1 VLAQLLK
8 APNFAWIGHLQGIAT
23 QSRPRGARL
32 KIDKTAVGFICL
44 QGMNVFAY
52 ISVAGLAV
60 ATTLCL
66 MAPAADAHSR
76 RQASNAPASG
86 ISFPNLPHG
95 QLKVMARYRPAVL
108 DLANRQIS
116 PDLQTRTLQNYVN
129 LQYAYCLWG
138 LIPGSITN
146 ESSAFNA
153 CSHAYLAASKALLD
167 HLQKAADNR
176 TEAGDLLSKI
186 NTAMIADATAFA
198 MCSNGIAPLNTAEII
213 MPEWADVSF
222 NPLTGLAWTVAFA
235 AIAGAAAM
243 TRSGR
248 KREDAPPRR

>member
-1 VLAQLLK
+1 
-8 APNFAWIGHLQGIAT
+8 
-23 QSRPRGARL
+23 
-32 KIDKTAVGFICL
+32 
-44 QGMNVFAY
+44 
-52 ISVAGLAV
+52 
-60 ATTLCL
+60 
-66 MAPAADAHSR
+66 MAPAADAHTR
-76 RQASNAPASG
+76 RPASDVPTSG

-95 QLKVMARYRPAVL
+95 QLKVVARYRPAIL

-129 LQYAYCLWG
+129 LQYTYCLWG
-138 LIPGSITN
+138 LVPGSITN
-146 ESSAFNA
+146 ENSAFNA

-176 TEAGDLLSKI
+176 SEAGDLLSKI
-186 NTAMIADATAFA
+186 NTAIIADATALA

-213 MPEWADVSF
+213 MPEWADMSF

-235 AIAGAAAM
+235 AIAGAAM

-248 KREDAPPRR
+248 KRENASPRR